1 LDFAAAIIF
10 GKMYGKPA
18 HHMDW
23 FTNLEPS
30 DF

>member
-1 LDFAAAIIF
+1 MSIIF
-10 GKMYGKPA
+10 GKMYDKPA